1 MQPATN
7 SLGGSRRYGCA
18 CRRPPK
24 IAAAMKPV
32 TGGAIGGDFAEH
44 RTRADVAFAAVV
56 DAGHCDVF
64 GLLRIGRRMAAG
76 ALRADMRGVRKLRA
90 WHPHL
95 REAYRCNRPARL
107 LGNALSDVAGGAD
120 FTLAEQLI
128 ECAPSFGVSDRQH
141 VLA

>member
-1 MQPATN
+1 MQPAMN
-7 SLGGSRRYGCA
+7 SLDGSRRCGCW
-18 CRRPPK
+18 RPPK

-56 DAGHCDVF
+56 DAGHRDVLGF
-64 GLLRIGRRMAAG
+64 LRIACRMAAG
-76 ALRADMRGVRKLRA
+76 ALRADMRRVRKLRA

-95 REAYRCNRPARL
+95 REAHGCDRPARL
-107 LGNALSDVAGGAD
+107 FGNALSDVASGAD

-141 VLA
+141 ML